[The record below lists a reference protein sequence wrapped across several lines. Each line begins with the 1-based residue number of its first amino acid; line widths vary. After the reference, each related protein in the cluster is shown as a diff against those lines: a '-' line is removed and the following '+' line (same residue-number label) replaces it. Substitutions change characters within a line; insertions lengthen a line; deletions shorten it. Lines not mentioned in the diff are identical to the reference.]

1 MNKLMN
7 KLALSGLVGA
17 MAVTAA
23 QAEPLT
29 LTPVQMDT
37 VTASGFGF
45 ASFDA
50 FVSAFKNFNTNIH
63 FAKHARVNV
72 EVDIDGYLADAN
84 AVSNCAGF
92 GCTAETFTG
101 ADANAFLG
109 TGTAAS
115 HSVAAADLP
124 DLFDD

>member
-1 MNKLMN
+1 MNKCVMN
-7 KLALSGLVGA
+7 KLAWSGLILGSA

-23 QAEPLT
+23 QAEPLA
-29 LTPVQMDT
+29 LTTDQMDT

-50 FVSAFKNFNTNIH
+50 DVFARKDFDTDIDFNKR
-63 FAKHARVNV
+63 ARVDSRVHAR
-72 EVDIDGYLADAN
+72 GYLADAN
-84 AVSNCAGF
+84 AVANCAGRR

-101 ADANAFLG
+101 ADTNAFER

-115 HSVAAADLP
+115 HSVSASD
-124 DLFDD
+124 

>member
-1 MNKLMN
+1 MNKRVMN
-7 KLALSGLVGA
+7 KLALSALVLGSA

-29 LTPVQMDT
+29 LTTDQMDT

-50 FVSAFKNFNTNIH
+50 FV
-63 FAKHARVNV
+63 FAHKKFDTDIDFDKHARVDSK
-72 EVDIDGYLADAN
+72 VDAKGYLADAN
-84 AVSNCAGF
+84 AVSNCAGW

-101 ADANAFLG
+101 ADTDAFKG

-115 HSVAAADLP
+115 HSVSASN
-124 DLFDD
+124 